1 MRITK
6 FYRSERTDHLSLHR
20 AGGDGDARA
29 ADEEARVQLEG
40 QGSGGGG
47 ERQHQQPGA
56 RVRQVG
62 YADDA
67 ATTFDTHEQLATPVI
82 KVHHERY
89 VLKMQVGTVTMPS
102 KTEHMFILPHRNDV
116 IDAAD
121 LAPVKADETGGV
133 VTSTDFFK
141 YLGGVDSVLAGHTN
155 LFKSLTIVLVKA
167 VRSENKWVYHLHP
180 PHAPLC
186 DIVDIHA
193 ISTDLFIRSEP
204 QLRVRWRQY
213 SHAHWACKSGHCK

>member
-1 MRITK
+1 M
-6 FYRSERTDHLSLHR
+6 
-20 AGGDGDARA
+20 
-29 ADEEARVQLEG
+29 
-40 QGSGGGG
+40 
-47 ERQHQQPGA
+47 
-56 RVRQVG
+56 
-62 YADDA
+62 
-67 ATTFDTHEQLATPVI
+67 VI
-82 KVHHERY
+82 
-89 VLKMQVGTVTMPS
+89 P
-102 KTEHMFILPHRNDV
+102 PHRDDT